1 MLDEDSGL
9 TVDWW
14 DGEGSKL
21 SGKRNGKKVRKQK
34 CYEEVKG
41 GQGNWQVCWIKGWA
55 MTLLPC
61 ACHDGGICSCFTQ
74 LNLSFVK
81 SRVS

>member
-21 SGKRNGKKVRKQK
+21 SGKLNGKKVRKQK
-34 CYEEVKG
+34 
-41 GQGNWQVCWIKGWA
+41 
-55 MTLLPC
+55 L
-61 ACHDGGICSCFTQ
+61 
-74 LNLSFVK
+74 
-81 SRVS
+81 